1 MKGGKGPDR
10 RAATVRRCS
19 RHGAREGRRSPSSV
33 RPVVPRTG
41 GAGTK
46 LLSEEEIHQ
55 LTFSFQKIL
64 MNSRGDVGSM
74 TKACPPE
81 VTVQWG
87 VSYIGRSC
95 G

>member
-1 MKGGKGPDR
+1 MKGGEGPDR

-19 RHGAREGRRSPSSV
+19 CPGAREGRCSPDSV
-33 RPVVPRTG
+33 RPALPRTG
-41 GAGTK
+41 GAGSR

-64 MNSRGDVGSM
+64 MNSRGEVGNM

-87 VSYIGRSC
+87 VSYSDRSC
-95 G
+95 

>member
-1 MKGGKGPDR
+1 MRVG
-10 RAATVRRCS
+10 RAL
-19 RHGAREGRRSPSSV
+19 
-33 RPVVPRTG
+33 TG
-41 GAGTK
+41 GRPRSDAAAVTEHVRAGAGDTGTK

-64 MNSRGDVGSM
+64 MNSRGEVGNM

-87 VSYIGRSC
+87 VSCIDRSC
-95 G
+95 